1 VLIIGLT
8 SRDTLLLTLV
18 FGCEQCGRQ
27 AAHNLVKRVRRFTV
41 FFIPLI
47 PISTRYLDTCT
58 ACGRVIDVPRAE
70 AERAL
75 RSGGPLRP

>member
-1 VLIIGLT
+1 MLIIGLT
-8 SRDTLLLTLV
+8 SRDRLLLTLV
-18 FGCEQCGRQ
+18 FGCERCGRQ
-27 AAHNLVKRVRRFTV
+27 AAHQLVKRVRRFTV

-58 ACGRVIDVPRAE
+58 ACGRVVDVPREE